1 MPISGTAACGP
12 TGRCDT
18 GRVPQGNYLWDFRQ
32 VPETHLSAAKPAYR
46 SSIDWP
52 D

>member
-32 VPETHLSAAKPAYR
+32 VPNMRLFVQFNYATDLPS
-46 SSIDWP
+46 
-52 D
+52 